1 MFGVCWVGMER
12 EDGGGRVRRVRGF
25 ERGSEGQA
33 NKIEDSLAK
42 RGEWLAWSRVALVD
56 TS

>member
-1 MFGVCWVGMER
+1 MER